1 MDLIIS
7 FACVVMPPFWYALA
21 IPLLY
26 GAYLSKELIIQSTTT
41 LILN

>member
-7 FACVVMPPFWYALA
+7 FACVVMPPFSSALA

-41 LILN
+41 LILD